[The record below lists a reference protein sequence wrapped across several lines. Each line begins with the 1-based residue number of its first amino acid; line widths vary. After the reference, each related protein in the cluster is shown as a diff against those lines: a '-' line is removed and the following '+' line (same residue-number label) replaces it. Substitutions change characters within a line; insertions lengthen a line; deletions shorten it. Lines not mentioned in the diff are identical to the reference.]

1 MQMQWLKGEEK
12 EKHRLSESQCY
23 AKERGKV
30 WCVCKHITEF
40 FVSLQARDAKLTP
53 QYSLIS
59 VKMGQLHELLAPPA
73 GKLSF
78 YLPLFWTIKH
88 LSVISGVSLYSV
100 KCTVLCEVGCWIRS
114 AVSCEGFILARAILL
129 AQTQQ
134 WPCLLGVITPV
145 IFAESGSDDER
156 LSSHPV
162 KPELPKP
169 DSEPGD
175 LGASAWH
182 TSTSDESTWCDEG
195 FWFPSMAQV
204 SEFEE

>member
-1 MQMQWLKGEEK
+1 MSHSPSTRFLEALLHTARLRYATQTNFFFCGTPKNKKNKQNTHTNMQMQWLKGEEK

-100 KCTVLCEVGCWIRS
+100 KCTVLCEVGC
-114 AVSCEGFILARAILL
+114 
-129 AQTQQ
+129 
-134 WPCLLGVITPV
+134 
-145 IFAESGSDDER
+145 
-156 LSSHPV
+156 
-162 KPELPKP
+162 
-169 DSEPGD
+169 
-175 LGASAWH
+175 
-182 TSTSDESTWCDEG
+182 
-195 FWFPSMAQV
+195 
-204 SEFEE
+204 